1 MSDEN
6 TNVWAVGTLVKET
19 VKTYWFP
26 EGELAGQ
33 VITVAT
39 ALTLFKDFA
48 GRELNSFETG
58 MVLAVPRSGTASVA
72 ILMTSVTDPSER
84 NFLKATKRKVAAYVL
99 RIRESG
105 RQQNYGDVIGTDA
118 VYTPDGERVGE
129 LTIYRKQEPA
139 LEKPFLD
146 PIDLLSVGL
155 AGLVRKA
162 LTKLAA
168 RITGRLA
175 LEVAEAGAARA
186 IANPTLEQVQALVP
200 KGHTLQSWGGMIWGS
215 GANGAVELLGKRTA
229 AQLRLIPGLTIESAT
244 TLRNYMFNLGA
255 GKGGVAPAGRIQ
267 LLDEII
273 GLLRGK
279 P

>member
-1 MSDEN
+1 
-6 TNVWAVGTLVKET
+6 
-19 VKTYWFP
+19 
-26 EGELAGQ
+26 
-33 VITVAT
+33 
-39 ALTLFKDFA
+39 
-48 GRELNSFETG
+48 
-58 MVLAVPRSGTASVA
+58 
-72 ILMTSVTDPSER
+72 MTSVSDPSER
-84 NFLKATKRKVAAYVL
+84 NFLKATKREVAAYVL

-105 RQQNYGDVIGTDA
+105 RQQNYGDVIGTDG
-118 VYTPDGERVGE
+118 VFTPDGERVGE

-155 AGLVRKA
+155 AGFVTKA

-168 RITGRLA
+168 RITGRLV
-175 LEVAEAGAARA
+175 LEAGAEAAEAGAARA

-215 GANGAVELLGKRTA
+215 GANGAVELLGKRTV
-229 AQLRLIPGLTIESAT
+229 AQLRLIPGLTVESAT

-273 GLLRGK
+273 GLLSGK

>member
-6 TNVWAVGTLVKET
+6 INVWTVGTLFKET
-19 VKTYWFP
+19 DKTYWFP
-26 EGELAGQ
+26 EGKLAGQ
-33 VITVAT
+33 VITVAA

-58 MVLAVPRSGTASVA
+58 LVLAVPRSGTSWVV
-72 ILMTSVTDPSER
+72 ILMTSVSDPSAR
-84 NFLKATKRKVAAYVL
+84 NFLKVRREVAAYVL
-99 RIRESG
+99 SIRESG
-105 RQQNYGDVIGTDA
+105 RNYNYGDVIGTDA

-129 LTIYRKQEPA
+129 LKIYRKQEPP

-146 PIDLLSVGL
+146 PIDFLSVGL

-162 LTKLAA
+162 AGKLLA
-168 RITGRLA
+168 RIAGRLA
-175 LEVAEAGAARA
+175 LDAAEAGGEA
-186 IANPTLEQVQALVP
+186 IVNPTLEQVQKLVP

-229 AQLRLIPGLTIESAT
+229 AQLRLIPGLTVESAT
-244 TLRNYMFNLGA
+244 TLRNYMFNLGT
-255 GKGGVAPAGRIQ
+255 GVGGSAPAGRIQ

>member
-6 TNVWAVGTLVKET
+6 INVWTVGTLFKET
-19 VKTYWFP
+19 DKTYWFP
-26 EGELAGQ
+26 EGKLAGQ
-33 VITVAT
+33 VITVAA

-58 MVLAVPRSGTASVA
+58 LVLAVPRSGTSWVV
-72 ILMTSVTDPSER
+72 ILMTSVSDPSAR
-84 NFLKATKRKVAAYVL
+84 NFLKVRREVAAYVL
-99 RIRESG
+99 SIRESG
-105 RQQNYGDVIGTDA
+105 RNYNYGDVIGTDG

-129 LTIYRKQEPA
+129 LKIYRKQEPP

-146 PIDLLSVGL
+146 PIDFLSVGL

-162 LTKLAA
+162 AGKLLA
-168 RITGRLA
+168 RIAGRLA
-175 LEVAEAGAARA
+175 LDAAEAGGEA
-186 IANPTLEQVQALVP
+186 IANPTLEQVQKLVP
-200 KGHTLQSWGGMIWGS
+200 KGETLQSWGGKIWGS

-229 AQLRLIPGLTIESAT
+229 AQLRLIPGLTVESAT
-244 TLRNYMFNLGA
+244 TLRNYMFNLGT
-255 GKGGVAPAGRIQ
+255 GVGGSAPAGRIQ

>member
-6 TNVWAVGTLVKET
+6 TNVWVVGTLVKET

-26 EGELAGQ
+26 EGKLAGQ
-33 VITVAT
+33 VTSVAT
-39 ALTLFKDFA
+39 ALTMFKDFA

-58 MVLAVPRSGTASVA
+58 LVLAVPRSGTASVA
-72 ILMTSVTDPSER
+72 ILMTSVSDPSER
-84 NFLKATKRKVAAYVL
+84 NFLKATKREIAAYVL

-105 RQQNYGDVIGTDA
+105 RQQNYGDVIGTDG
-118 VYTPDGERVGE
+118 VFTPDGERVGE

-146 PIDLLSVGL
+146 PIDFLSVGL

-162 LTKLAA
+162 AGKLLA
-168 RITGRLA
+168 RIAGRLA
-175 LEVAEAGAARA
+175 LDAAEAGGEA
-186 IANPTLEQVQALVP
+186 IANPTLEQVQKLVP
-200 KGHTLQSWGGMIWGS
+200 KGETLQSWGGKIWGS

-229 AQLRLIPGLTIESAT
+229 AQLRLIPGLTVESAT
-244 TLRNYMFNLGA
+244 TLRNWLFNLGT
-255 GKGGVAPAGRIQ
+255 GQGGSAPAGRIQ

-273 GLLRGK
+273 GLLSGK

>member
-6 TNVWAVGTLVKET
+6 INVWTVGTLFKET
-19 VKTYWFP
+19 DKTYWFP
-26 EGELAGQ
+26 EGKLAGQ
-33 VITVAT
+33 VITVAA

-58 MVLAVPRSGTASVA
+58 LVLAVPRSGTSWVV
-72 ILMTSVTDPSER
+72 ILMTSVSDPSAR
-84 NFLKATKRKVAAYVL
+84 NFLKVRREVAAYVVS
-99 RIRESG
+99 IRESG
-105 RQQNYGDVIGTDA
+105 RNYNYGDVIGTDA

-129 LTIYRKQEPA
+129 LKIYRKQEPP

-146 PIDLLSVGL
+146 PIDFLSVGL

-162 LTKLAA
+162 AGKLLA
-168 RITGRLA
+168 RIAGRLA
-175 LEVAEAGAARA
+175 LDAAEAGGEA
-186 IANPTLEQVQALVP
+186 IANPTLEQVQKLVP
-200 KGHTLQSWGGMIWGS
+200 KGETLQSWGGKIWGS

-229 AQLRLIPGLTIESAT
+229 AQLRLIPGLTVESAT
-244 TLRNYMFNLGA
+244 TLRNWLFNLGT
-255 GKGGVAPAGRIQ
+255 GQGGSAPAGRIQ

-273 GLLRGK
+273 GLLSGK